1 MTYLK
6 YILKI
11 NNISNSN
18 NNIPTKLFFGGIHG
32 KESKYIRIPLK
43 SALSENYFGEKLVY
57 IFDESEYISTLKK
70 DFWESNNGKKII
82 SFIKKYNPDFYIE
95 LHSYNIKNYEK
106 LVNPNRRNSQGV
118 PPLIELKDR
127 VLISS
132 VSPLIRTKYFS
143 SDRVCI
149 TLELPVCEDEN
160 SDEFISPESLDTYS
174 KIIKLIVI
182 SKNREDLEK
191 RIIELYPLQRQIAS
205 KYAEEV
211 FKFKKPF

>member
-6 YILKI
+6 YILKCE
-11 NNISNSN
+11 NALNSSN
-18 NNIPTKLFFGGIHG
+18 NVPTKLFFGGIHG
-32 KESKYIRIPLK
+32 NESKYIKIPIKTLPI
-43 SALSENYFGEKLVY
+43 ENYFGENLIY

-70 DFWESNNGKKII
+70 DFWKSENGKKII
-82 SFIKKYNPDFYIE
+82 SFVKKYNPDFYIE

-118 PPLIELKDR
+118 PPLIELEDR

-143 SDRVCI
+143 SDTVCI

-160 SDEFISPESLDTYS
+160 GNDFINPEALDTYS
-174 KIIKLIVI
+174 KIIKLIAI

-191 RIIELYPLQRQIAS
+191 RIIELYPIQRQIAS